1 MINNSIK
8 AIAFGS
14 NFGFNVH
21 YYCLKKFF
29 KFQEIAIC
37 SPNILKKKIN
47 ASKKFE
53 KFNIALKNNFDFISI
68 STPPS
73 IQYKICNCILKKNKK
88 PKFLILEKPVA
99 ENFNF
104 TKKIL
109 QNLKKK
115 KIRYLVNFIF
125 INIKEFEAFKK
136 LISKNEIIDFN
147 YVWNFTQAYFLNKKK
162 TWKIL
167 EKNGGG
173 LINYYLIHV
182 FYNLLFFFKKIEI
195 KDVQLSMQ
203 KKIITKCDIFL
214 KIENSFIL
222 KISMNINAKK
232 NLHYLN
238 FKTKN
243 SFFELSN
250 KTKDWVN
257 GFKVYKNKKKINLN
271 SKKIDRSILTFKNY
285 LKIKNKR
292 DRKNNN
298 LLSERAHEYCYKV
311 LNFKT

>member
-1 MINNSIK
+1 
-8 AIAFGS
+8 
-14 NFGFNVH
+14 
-21 YYCLKKFF
+21 
-29 KFQEIAIC
+29 
-37 SPNILKKKIN
+37 
-47 ASKKFE
+47 
-53 KFNIALKNNFDFISI
+53 
-68 STPPS
+68 
-73 IQYKICNCILKKNKK
+73 
-88 PKFLILEKPVA
+88 
-99 ENFNF
+99 
-104 TKKIL
+104 
-109 QNLKKK
+109 
-115 KIRYLVNFIF
+115 
-125 INIKEFEAFKK
+125 
-136 LISKNEIIDFN
+136 
-147 YVWNFTQAYFLNKKK
+147 
-162 TWKIL
+162 
-167 EKNGGG
+167 
-173 LINYYLIHV
+173 
-182 FYNLLFFFKKIEI
+182 
-195 KDVQLSMQ
+195 MQ
-203 KKIITKCDIFL
+203 KKIITKCDILL